1 MSCPQCGGTIRP
13 AGGDWFHCTG
23 CRYEIHAE
31 AWQLHQSL
39 LAQLEDDPEK
49 FFASVAE
56 RLADLRDAEPVWQRS
71 R

>member
-13 AGGDWFHCTG
+13 TGGDWFHCAS

-31 AWQLHQSL
+31 AWDLHGSL
-39 LAQLEDDPEK
+39 LARLDVDPVK
-49 FFASVAE
+49 FFADVAA
-56 RLADLRDAEPVWQRS
+56 RLTELREAEPVWQRT